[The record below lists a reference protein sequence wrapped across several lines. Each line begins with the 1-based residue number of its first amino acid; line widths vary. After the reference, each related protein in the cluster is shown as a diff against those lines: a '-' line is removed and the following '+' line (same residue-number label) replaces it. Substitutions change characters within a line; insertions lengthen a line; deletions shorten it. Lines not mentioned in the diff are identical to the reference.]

1 MKLRIIDDVEV
12 HSSSGNV
19 YADLGLADAEQLK
32 IKTDLVIQIRKAIK
46 LSKNLSSFVE
56 STQNDDFYW
65 IEKVK
70 LDFAIELDRC
80 RRDLNMTDAEFTKE
94 LGVDFSYEQ
103 VFGHLSRQPLSA
115 AETAE
120 YLGIPLLTLRRY
132 VQAEKLLPSHIV
144 GRKQMFSVN
153 DLRAY
158 KRNRD

>member
-1 MKLRIIDDVEV
+1 MKTRLIDDVEV

-32 IKTDLVIQIRKAIK
+32 IKTDLVIAIRKTIK

-56 STQNDDFYW
+56 SAKSDDFYW
-65 IEKVK
+65 VEKIK

-80 RRDLNMTDAEFTKE
+80 RRDLNMTAAEFAKE
-94 LGVDFSYEQ
+94 LGVDFSHEQ
-103 VFGHLSRQPLSA
+103 VFGHLARQPLSA
-115 AETAE
+115 AVAAE
-120 YLGIPLLTLRRY
+120 YLGISLPTLRRY

-153 DLRAY
+153 DLRAH
-158 KRNRD
+158 KHNRD

>member
-1 MKLRIIDDVEV
+1 MKLRIIDGVEV

-32 IKTDLVIQIRKAIK
+32 IKTDLVIEIRKAIK

-56 STQNDDFYW
+56 SAKNDDFYW
-65 IEKVK
+65 IEKMK

-80 RRDLNMTDAEFTKE
+80 RRDLNLTAAEFAKE
-94 LGVDFSYEQ
+94 LGVDFSHEQ
-103 VFGHLSRQPLSA
+103 VFGHLARQPLSA
-115 AETAE
+115 AEAAE
-120 YLGIPLLTLRRY
+120 YLGISLSTLHRY